1 MINLNLLKT
10 LNIGKKTRFMIFS
23 LFVVVLL
30 LAVSYT
36 QGFARFASTILV
48 FAVIFIGTYVTQV
61 PNINKSNF
69 IPVLL
74 LPLHLVGGALLSLQY
89 FPNLG
94 FLVKIL
100 AIVLVGALLYVL
112 SLVNNIFFV
121 TSENEKTIPLFRV
134 AVTWNNILLII
145 TAIPFFAGIFK
156 VDINSFIQ
164 NLIVSISSFL
174 FAIYLIKTEEVE
186 DGARQ
191 IGAGERL
198 VLSFRVMFIVFA
210 LSTAV
215 SFFPTESFLRSLF
228 VSSILMGT
236 LDYTQSHCRNSL
248 NKKHIVEY
256 VLIALTFFLILIV
269 FKP

>member
-1 MINLNLLKT
+1 MKNLKLLD
-10 LNIGKKTRFMIFS
+10 IGKKTKFMVFS
-23 LFVVVLL
+23 LVIIALL
-30 LAVSYT
+30 FTVSYT

-48 FAVIFIGTYVTQV
+48 FTVVFVGTYITQI

-100 AIVLVGALLYVL
+100 AIVLVGALLYIL

-121 TSENEKTIPLFRV
+121 TSESEKAIPLFRV

-156 VDINSFIQ
+156 VDVNSFIQ

-174 FAIYLIKTEEVE
+174 FTIYLIKIEEAK
-186 DGARQ
+186 DDTRQ
-191 IGAGERL
+191 IGVGEKL

-210 LSTAV
+210 LSMAV

-228 VSSILMGT
+228 VSSVLMGA

-248 NKKHIVEY
+248 NKKHIIEY
-256 VLIALTFFLILIV
+256 FLIILTFFIILII